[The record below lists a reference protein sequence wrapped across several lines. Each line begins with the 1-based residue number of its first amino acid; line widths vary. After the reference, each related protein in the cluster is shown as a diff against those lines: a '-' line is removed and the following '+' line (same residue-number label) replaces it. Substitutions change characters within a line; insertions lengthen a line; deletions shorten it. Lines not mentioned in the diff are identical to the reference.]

1 MTLDSP
7 EAQTAPQGLEISQD
21 TQEVADSPVA
31 SQEPVQAVP
40 DSVEA
45 LRAELVQEYAERLA
59 HAELRIQAAE
69 AGVTIPEAFLNVLD
83 MPKLVDSDGNPNAEA
98 IASIV
103 GAINK
108 EPAYRQDIGLGRQG
122 PVYHNRQVS
131 LDARRR

>member
-7 EAQTAPQGLEISQD
+7 EAQTVPQGFEISQD
-21 TQEVADSPVA
+21 TPEVTDSLEA

-40 DSVEA
+40 DPVEA
-45 LRAELVQEYAERLA
+45 LRAELVQEYTERLA

-83 MPKLVDSDGNPNAEA
+83 LPKLIDSDGNPNTEA

-103 GAINK
+103 GSVNK
-108 EPAYRQDIGLGRQG
+108 EPQYRQDIGLGRQG
-122 PVYHNRQVS
+122 SAYHTRQVS